1 MKVYLVSP
9 GLVVL
14 EAEKG
19 EREASEAVER
29 EVSAALE
36 EGGLQPWGSVEV
48 EQFTYRG
55 RRLIFA
61 KPVRVFIPDFLRL
74 LN

>member
-14 EAEKG
+14 EAEEG
-19 EREASEAVER
+19 EREATEAMER

-36 EGGLQPWGSVEV
+36 EEGFQPWGSMEL

-55 RRLIFA
+55 CRLIFA
-61 KPVRVFIPDFLRL
+61 KPVRVFVPDFLRL

>member
-14 EAEKG
+14 EAEEG
-19 EREASEAVER
+19 ETEEAEAMEG

-36 EGGLQPWGSVEV
+36 EERLAPWGSVEL

-61 KPVRVFIPDFLRL
+61 KPVQVFIPDFLRL
-74 LN
+74 FN

>member
-14 EAEKG
+14 EAEEG
-19 EREASEAVER
+19 ENGASEAMER
-29 EVSAALE
+29 EVSAALG
-36 EGGLQPWGSVEV
+36 EGGLPPWGSMEL

-61 KPVRVFIPDFLRL
+61 KPVRVFVPDFLRL

>member
-14 EAEKG
+14 EAEEG
-19 EREASEAVER
+19 EREATEAMDR

-36 EGGLQPWGSVEV
+36 KEGLSPWGSVEL

-61 KPVRVFIPDFLRL
+61 KPIRVFIPDFLRL